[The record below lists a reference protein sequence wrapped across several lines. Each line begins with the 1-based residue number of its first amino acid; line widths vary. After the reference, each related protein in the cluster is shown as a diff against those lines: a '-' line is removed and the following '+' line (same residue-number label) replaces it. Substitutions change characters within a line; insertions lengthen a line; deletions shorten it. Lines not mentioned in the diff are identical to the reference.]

1 MAIKK
6 RFLLIGIMIFFVIC
20 YITNISRAEKIEAV
34 IGETA
39 YGGATVK
46 IKSEQ
51 NIHVLKI
58 YKKTSNEKYILIG
71 IVKGSNAKEVSFK
84 ISRIHLSTENA
95 TEIIIVS
102 YDENNNINGTAKGEI
117 PKLPKPKEMNPEET
131 AKPSWSA
138 SAVPTKPTPT
148 TSVSTSPSASPS
160 EVPAPSTS
168 PSGSTTPSGT
178 AATITGIKLNKNT
191 VTLKVGQKDK
201 LTYTVTPEGVRTH
214 LTWRTEASDIC
225 KIEADGTITG
235 ISVGETKISIRSDND
250 IKDVCDVK
258 VIREETP
265 TQNGT
270 NSSTKV
276 TGGQAIAEAAVS
288 LACTSSSKSTLRVDW
303 PDTRIYNEQTKAY
316 VDARER
322 LIEGHNVG
330 KDGPPLR
337 GDYASC
343 DMGVATAVRYSGVDQ
358 SFEYKEI
365 PAQWPYLRNSSQ
377 WQIVGE
383 FKGTP
388 NDVLKP
394 GDVLINNHHIM
405 LYCGK
410 EIVQAKYPGSDGELY
425 EAGFWTEKG
434 MSYYPRLV
442 PLSSRNSDA
451 SENPY
456 TIFRNANWDKAEYNK
471 IL

>member
-1 MAIKK
+1 MIK
-6 RFLLIGIMIFFVIC
+6 
-20 YITNISRAEKIEAV
+20 
-34 IGETA
+34 
-39 YGGATVK
+39 
-46 IKSEQ
+46 
-51 NIHVLKI
+51 
-58 YKKTSNEKYILIG
+58 
-71 IVKGSNAKEVSFK
+71 
-84 ISRIHLSTENA
+84 
-95 TEIIIVS
+95 
-102 YDENNNINGTAKGEI
+102 
-117 PKLPKPKEMNPEET
+117 
-131 AKPSWSA
+131 
-138 SAVPTKPTPT
+138 
-148 TSVSTSPSASPS
+148 
-160 EVPAPSTS
+160 
-168 PSGSTTPSGT
+168 
-178 AATITGIKLNKNT
+178 
-191 VTLKVGQKDK
+191 
-201 LTYTVTPEGVRTH
+201 
-214 LTWRTEASDIC
+214 
-225 KIEADGTITG
+225 
-235 ISVGETKISIRSDND
+235 
-250 IKDVCDVK
+250 
-258 VIREETP
+258 
-265 TQNGT
+265 
-270 NSSTKV
+270 
-276 TGGQAIAEAAVS
+276 
-288 LACTSSSKSTLRVDW
+288 
-303 PDTRIYNEQTKAY
+303 
-316 VDARER
+316 
-322 LIEGHNVG
+322 GHNVG
-330 KDGPPLR
+330 KDGPPLL

-343 DMGVATAVRYSGVDQ
+343 DIGAATAVRYSGVDP